1 MTIRQS
7 TFGDERFDYA
17 GHPDRDLRDRVT
29 VTRFQSV
36 VRPGDENYT
45 LTQPESTAP
54 PLNRKQKAVIP
65 RQGRAIRL
73 ILRLGIGTGEVT

>member
-1 MTIRQS
+1 
-7 TFGDERFDYA
+7 
-17 GHPDRDLRDRVT
+17 
-29 VTRFQSV
+29 